1 MRKILIYLI
10 ICFFIQLAL
19 TTNVISQENES
30 KVNCKVLVDALS
42 DKYEGSCKKG
52 LAHGKGI
59 ATGIDTY
66 KGKFKNGFPHGQGVY
81 TWKNGDIYD
90 GNWKEG
96 KRDGKG
102 EMYYKSIKQDS
113 ILYAYWVEDKF
124 VKEIEIAPYEIT
136 YKTSNLSRVLFKKE
150 NSERNDI
157 ELVVIREGR
166 VLRSLDYIDFVGNS
180 GVLKQT
186 MSYTGYE
193 YVNFPFEGQIRFK
206 ASDKLNTVVYEYILR
221 FAISAKGSWKI
232 SIYI

>member
-1 MRKILIYLI
+1 MKKILINLI
-10 ICFFIQLAL
+10 ICSFLQIAI
-19 TTNVISQENES
+19 TTNVVSQENES

-66 KGKFKNGFPHGQGVY
+66 EGKFKNGFPHGQGVY
-81 TWKNGDIYD
+81 TWENSDVYD

-102 EMYYKSIKQDS
+102 KMYYNSIKQDS
-113 ILYAYWVEDKF
+113 LIYAYWVEDKYI
-124 VKEIEIAPYEIT
+124 KEIEIAPYEIT
-136 YKTSNLSRVLFKKE
+136 YKTSNLSRISFKKE

-157 ELVVIREGR
+157 ELEIVRDGR
-166 VLRSLDYIDFVGNS
+166 VLKSLDYIDFAGNS

-186 MSYTGYE
+186 ISYIGYE

-206 ASDKLNTVVYEYILR
+206 ALGRLNNVVYEYILK
-221 FAISAKGSWKI
+221 FTVTEKGSWKI
-232 SIYI
+232 SINI